1 MNLILLIAFKANV
14 LNPGSMD
21 TQGVREDHK
30 TKVLYP
36 FTVIQGATS
45 SNWWHFRGR
54 WIFFYFK
61 GSMELSLKSL

>member
-45 SNWWHFRGR
+45 SN
-54 WIFFYFK
+54 
-61 GSMELSLKSL
+61 